1 MLRLARVLA
10 ISSLSALC
18 ACSMLSGGDP
28 GSEGARSDRSLE
40 RSGPVEVESD
50 VDVRVSDLQRLEVS
64 VQPINDFVFKIEGEG
79 AFFLINTSEGSVLVD
94 TGTSYAQNEEQMRAV
109 EQYATGPI
117 RKVIVTHFH
126 GDHSGGLPRFKD
138 RIDAGEIE
146 FVGHHRYGYMA
157 YIQQVLTPYFK
168 RRYYP
173 LYPTRVDLSPSP
185 PEIFWDMRPSRPV
198 YPGAN
203 YRFELGGVEFVVIA
217 PENSGVFWTTR

>member
-79 AFFLINTSEGSVLVD
+79 AL
-94 TGTSYAQNEEQMRAV
+94 
-109 EQYATGPI
+109 
-117 RKVIVTHFH
+117 
-126 GDHSGGLPRFKD
+126 
-138 RIDAGEIE
+138 
-146 FVGHHRYGYMA
+146 
-157 YIQQVLTPYFK
+157 
-168 RRYYP
+168 RRYVSVRGRSQPADRESGLQVVLPPGDYTVSARLP
-173 LYPTRVDLSPSP
+173 GGAPVRVNVTLPMPAGMALSPLRLP
-185 PEIFWDMRPSRPV
+185 
-198 YPGAN
+198 
-203 YRFELGGVEFVVIA
+203 
-217 PENSGVFWTTR
+217 